1 MKKTIIT
8 SLLFL
13 ISVFIFAQS
22 TTKSMLRLPD
32 TGQKNSFTNTF
43 GEDNDY
49 SINLPYYIDNKNGTI
64 TDTITGLMWQQT
76 DGGEMTIE
84 NAFIYCDTLT
94 LGGYT
99 NWRLPN
105 AHEGFSILNL
115 QNNNPALDILY
126 FTKTTAQYWWTSDKQ
141 VNDANKIWC
150 TNAGGG
156 IGNHPKTETISAGGT
171 KYFNVRAVRDVIT
184 PTVISNH
191 FTDNGNGTITDNLTN
206 LVWQKEPNTNAITW
220 ENALLYANNLILEND
235 SDWRM
240 PNIKE
245 IQSLNDEGFV
255 NPSVNTSIFSNIGV
269 KKYWSSTSQQNQVAN
284 AWYWN
289 TQFGI
294 TTYDPKINNNYIIC
308 VRTNTS
314 KSSTNINAI
323 ESTKTELMVYPNPAN
338 NKVNFVI
345 NNMDK
350 SPIKITVYNG
360 LNQNVWEQKSESIG
374 MNSLEWNTENMLAGI
389 YYYQIETIKNN
400 ESVYQ
405 YGKLLL
411 KH

>member
-1 MKKTIIT
+1 MKKIIII
-8 SLLFL
+8 SILFI
-13 ISVFIFAQS
+13 ISVFTFAQS

-32 TGQKNSFTNTF
+32 TGQKNSYTNTF

-49 SINLPYYIDNKNGTI
+49 SINLPYYFDNKNGTI

-76 DGGEMTIE
+76 DGGEMTFE
-84 NAFIYCDTLT
+84 NAIIYCDTLS
-94 LGGYT
+94 LGGYN

-126 FTKTTAQYWWTSDKQ
+126 FTKTAAQYWWTSDKQ
-141 VNDANKIWC
+141 VNDVNKIWC

-171 KYFNVRAVRDVIT
+171 KYFNVRAVRNVTT
-184 PTVISNH
+184 PTVIPNH
-191 FTDNGNGTITDNLTN
+191 FTDNGNGTITDYLTN
-206 LVWQKEPNTNAITW
+206 LVWQKEPNTNAVSW

-235 SDWRM
+235 SDWRI

-245 IQSLNDEGFV
+245 LQSLNDEGFV
-255 NPSVNTSIFSNIGV
+255 SPSVNTNIFSNMGV
-269 KKYWSSTSQQNQVAN
+269 KKYWSSTTQQNQVAN

-294 TTYDPKINNNYIIC
+294 TSYDQKINSNYLIC
-308 VRTNTS
+308 VRTKTS
-314 KSSTNINAI
+314 NSSTSINANESKKI
-323 ESTKTELMVYPNPAN
+323 ELLIFPNPAD
-338 NKVNFVI
+338 NKVNFVF
-345 NNMDK
+345 NNFHK
-350 SPIKITVYNG
+350 TPIKITVYNS
-360 LNQNVWEQKSESIG
+360 LNQNVWEQKSEIVE

>member
-1 MKKTIIT
+1 MKKSIIT
-8 SLLFL
+8 SLLLF
-13 ISVFIFAQS
+13 ISIFTFAQS
-22 TTKSMLRLPD
+22 ATKSMLRLPD
-32 TGQKNSFTNTF
+32 TGQKNSYTNTF

-49 SINLPYYIDNKNGTI
+49 SINIPYYIDNKNGTI

-84 NAFIYCDTLT
+84 NARIYCDTLT
-94 LGGYT
+94 LGGFT

-105 AHEGFSILNL
+105 AHEAFSIMNL

-141 VNDANKIWC
+141 VNDATKIWC
-150 TNAGGG
+150 TNVGGG
-156 IGNHPKTETISAGGT
+156 IGNHQKTETISAGGT
-171 KYFNVRAVRDVIT
+171 KYFNVRAVRDVTT
-184 PTVISNH
+184 PTVIPNH
-191 FTDNGNGTITDNLTN
+191 FTDNGNETITDHLTN
-206 LVWQKEPNTNAITW
+206 LVWQKIPNTNAVSW

-245 IQSLNDEGFV
+245 LQSLNDEGFV
-255 NPSVNTSIFSNIGV
+255 SPSVNTNIFSNIGV
-269 KKYWSSTSQQNQVAN
+269 KKYWSSTSQQNQSAN

-294 TTYDPKINNNYIIC
+294 TTYDPKINSNYIIC

-323 ESTKTELMVYPNPAN
+323 ERTKTEFMVYPNPAD
-338 NKVNFVI
+338 NKVNFVF
-345 NNMDK
+345 NNLDK
-350 SPIKITVYNG
+350 TPIKIIIYNS
-360 LNQNVWEQKSESIG
+360 LNQNVWEQKSESIE
-374 MNSLEWNTENMLAGI
+374 MNSLEWNTENMLSGI

-405 YGKLLL
+405 CGKLLL

>member
-1 MKKTIIT
+1 MKKSIIT

-13 ISVFIFAQS
+13 ISVFTFAQS
-22 TTKSMLRLPD
+22 ATKSMLRLPD
-32 TGQKNSFTNTF
+32 TGQKNSYTNTF

-84 NAFIYCDTLT
+84 NATIYCDTLT

-99 NWRLPN
+99 NWRLPS
-105 AHEGFSILNL
+105 AHEAFSILNL

-126 FTKTTAQYWWTSDKQ
+126 FTKTAAEYWWTNDKQ
-141 VNDANKIWC
+141 TNDANKIWC

-171 KYFNVRAVRDVIT
+171 KKFHVRAVREVTI
-184 PTVISNH
+184 PTVILNH
-191 FTDNGNGTITDNLTN
+191 FSDNSNGTITDNLTN
-206 LVWQKEPNTNAITW
+206 LVWQKEPNTIAVSW

-235 SDWRM
+235 SDWRI

-245 IQSLNDEGFV
+245 LQSLNDEGFV

-269 KKYWSSTSQQNQVAN
+269 KKYWSSTTQQNQTTN

-294 TTYDPKINNNYIIC
+294 TTYDPKINSNYIIC
-308 VRTNTS
+308 VRTKTS
-314 KSSTNINAI
+314 NSSTSMNTI
-323 ESTKTELMVYPNPAN
+323 ESTKTEFMVYPNPAN
-338 NKVNFVI
+338 NKVNFVF
-345 NNMDK
+345 NNLDRT
-350 SPIKITVYNG
+350 PIKIIIYNG

-374 MNSLEWNTENMLAGI
+374 MNSLEWNTETMLSGI
-389 YYYQIETIKNN
+389 YYYQIESIKNN

>member
-1 MKKTIIT
+1 MKKSIIA
-8 SLLFL
+8 SLLLF
-13 ISVFIFAQS
+13 ICINIFAQS

-32 TGQKNSFTNTF
+32 TGQKNGYTNTF

-49 SINLPYYIDNKNGTI
+49 SINLPFYIDNKNGTI

-76 DGGEMTIE
+76 DGGEMTVE
-84 NAFIYCDTLT
+84 NSFIYCDTLT

-105 AHEGFSILNL
+105 AHEGYSILNL

-126 FTKTTAQYWWTSDKQ
+126 FTKTAAEYWWTTDKQ
-141 VNDANKIWC
+141 ANDVAKIWV

-156 IGNHPKTETISAGGT
+156 IGNHQKTETISAGGT
-171 KYFNVRAVRDVIT
+171 KKFHVRAVRDVTT

-206 LVWQKEPNTNAITW
+206 LVWQKEPNTNAISW
-220 ENALLYANNLILEND
+220 ENALVYANNLILEND

-245 IQSLNDEGFV
+245 LQSLNDEGFF
-255 NPSVNTSIFSNIGV
+255 NPSVNTNIFNNMGV
-269 KKYWSSTSQQNQVAN
+269 KKYWSSTTQQNQVAN

-294 TTYDPKINNNYIIC
+294 TSYDLKINSNYLIC

-314 KSSTNINAI
+314 KSSTNINTI
-323 ESTKTELMVYPNPAN
+323 ESSKSEFLIYPNP
-338 NKVNFVI
+338 F
-345 NNMDK
+345 
-350 SPIKITVYNG
+350 STYIKINEENAHEFVQLRDIYGQLIYEGNNIE
-360 LNQNVWEQKSESIG
+360 NQDFSCLDK
-374 MNSLEWNTENMLAGI
+374 GI
-389 YYYQIETIKNN
+389 YF
-400 ESVYQ
+400 
-405 YGKLLL
+405 L
-411 KH
+411 KHEHSKSIKLIKE